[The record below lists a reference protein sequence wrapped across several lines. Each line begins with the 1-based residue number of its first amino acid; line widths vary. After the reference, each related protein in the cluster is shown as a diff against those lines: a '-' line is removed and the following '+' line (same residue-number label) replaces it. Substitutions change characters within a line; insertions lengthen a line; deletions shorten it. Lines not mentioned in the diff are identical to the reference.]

1 MYSGSYND
9 ASYNDAH
16 STQTFSMPR
25 GGKTKTKLR
34 RKLSRKNKGGKRRT
48 RRKRAGQPFGQHP
61 TTSTYYPSSASVS
74 PSYIPASTF
83 APANPNTSMGRM
95 LNDYTARHYAPNAGF
110 SAGYNTQQQAP
121 VYTGEHYGYNTK
133 YPQSASYHMPVTVT
147 AQGTYFGRR

>member
-1 MYSGSYND
+1 MHTNSSDG
-9 ASYNDAH
+9 AP

-25 GGKTKTKLR
+25 GGKTKTKR
-34 RKLSRKNKGGKRRT
+34 KIKRKLSRKNKGGKRRT
-48 RRKRAGQPFGQHP
+48 RRKRAGQPFGASSTP
-61 TTSTYYPSSASVS
+61 TTSIYANVPSGWR
-74 PSYIPASTF
+74 PGTNLPASTF

-95 LNDYTARHYAPNAGF
+95 LNDYTARHYAPSAGF